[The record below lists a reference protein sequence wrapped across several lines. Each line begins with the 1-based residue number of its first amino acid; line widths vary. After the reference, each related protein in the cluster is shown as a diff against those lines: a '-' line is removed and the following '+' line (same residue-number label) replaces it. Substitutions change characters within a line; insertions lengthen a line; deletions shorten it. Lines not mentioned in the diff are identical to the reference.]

1 MLLITTFGT
10 EIEYTLSKNSNLCRS
25 FKKENAMDILLVDD
39 NEDYLMLMKD
49 LLYSNG
55 YSVTT
60 ATNGADACDILDTSD
75 MDLIISD
82 IKMPKLDGIRLH
94 AYARETEK
102 YQNTKFVFISGYKDV
117 YADIL
122 KLEAGK
128 DFLLDKTT
136 PVNEIVSM
144 VNDLLFGKFIGKNVA

>member
-1 MLLITTFGT
+1 
-10 EIEYTLSKNSNLCRS
+10 
-25 FKKENAMDILLVDD
+25 MDILLVDD
-39 NEDYLMLMKD
+39 NKDYLMLMKD
-49 LLYSNG
+49 ILFSNG

-60 ATNGADACDILDTSD
+60 ATDGTDACDILDTSD

-82 IKMPKLDGIRLH
+82 IKMPKLDGIKLH

-102 YQNTKFVFISGYKDV
+102 YKNTKFIFITGYRDV
-117 YADIL
+117 YSNLL
-122 KLEAGK
+122 KLDPDK

-136 PVNEIVSM
+136 PVNKIISM

>member
-1 MLLITTFGT
+1 
-10 EIEYTLSKNSNLCRS
+10 
-25 FKKENAMDILLVDD
+25 MDILLVDD

-75 MDLIISD
+75 IDLIISD
-82 IKMPKLDGIRLH
+82 IKMPRLDGIKLH

-102 YQNTKFVFISGYKDV
+102 YKDTKFIFISGYKDV
-117 YADIL
+117 YAGIL
-122 KLEAGK
+122 KLEGGV
-128 DFLLDKTT
+128 DFLMDKTT
-136 PVNEIVSM
+136 PVNEIVSI
-144 VNDLLFGKFIGKNVA
+144 VNDLCFGKFIGKNVA